1 VSGPQNEYDRNLM
14 DLAALSL
21 ALLLA
26 APPLASPAKPPAAKQ
41 DAKVGDP
48 WAALRFLVGSW
59 KADPGGGKPG
69 KPVGG
74 GFTFSIDLDA
84 KVAVRHGRSEFA
96 PRPGEARGVVHEDLT
111 VVYPKGTALQ
121 AICWDSEGHVI
132 RYGVRSGA
140 GTVIF
145 ESDPGQPGPRSRLVY
160 ARRGADEVE
169 VSFAVAPPGRDY
181 EPHVSG
187 LARRIRDP
195 EPVPGAGPARAPM
208 PPVDGK

>member
-1 VSGPQNEYDRNLM
+1 M
-14 DLAALSL
+14 DLAALAL

-26 APPLASPAKPPAAKQ
+26 APPAATPSKT
-41 DAKVGDP
+41 GDP
-48 WAALRFLVGSW
+48 WAPLRFLVGDW
-59 KADPGGGKPG
+59 KAGSGGGKPG
-69 KPVGG
+69 EAVGG

-84 KVAVRHGRSEFA
+84 KVAVRRSRSEFA
-96 PRPGEARGVVHEDLT
+96 PRPGEVRGVVHEDLT
-111 VVYPKGTALQ
+111 VVYPKGKALQ
-121 AICWDSEGHVI
+121 AICWDSQGRVI

-145 ESDPGQPGPRSRLVY
+145 ESEPGQPGPRYRLVY

-169 VSFAVAPPGRDY
+169 VSFAVAPPGKDY

-187 LARRIRDP
+187 LARRIREP
-195 EPVPGAGPARAPM
+195 EPVPAAGPGRAPT

>member
-1 VSGPQNEYDRNLM
+1 M
-14 DLAALSL
+14 DLAALAL
-21 ALLLA
+21 TLLLA
-26 APPLASPAKPPAAKQ
+26 APTVASPAKPPAAKQ

-48 WAALRFLVGSW
+48 WAALRFLVGAW
-59 KADPGGGKPG
+59 KAESGGGKPG
-69 KPVGG
+69 ESVGG

-84 KVAVRHGRSEFA
+84 KVAVRRSRSEFA
-96 PRPGEARGVVHEDLT
+96 PRPGEGRGVVHEDLT
-111 VVYPKGTALQ
+111 VVYPKGKALQ

-145 ESDPGQPGPRSRLVY
+145 ESEPGQPGPRFRLVY

-169 VSFAVAPPGRDY
+169 VSFAVAPPGKDY

-187 LARRIRDP
+187 LARRIREPD
-195 EPVPGAGPARAPM
+195 PVPAAGPGRAPT